1 METIWELEAPK
12 KWTGVLNFSCPALLD
27 SKRCG
32 TLSKDSHAMP
42 AYAKRSYNQHDFF
55 SHSSHAIACFYFCL
69 VFGQQQHDFCRER
82 VEFIATAFGTATSSS
97 TARSLLTTDKRTTS
111 RLYVEYR
118 AAEDESVSSS
128 DMLSS
133 GRTGNFHPRLD
144 PLLPEPLS
152 LYHMLHG
159 VTKIHRS
166 KNCSKRDGKTN

>member
-1 METIWELEAPK
+1 METIWEREAPN
-12 KWTGVLNFSCPALLD
+12 KWIGVLNFSCPALLD

-82 VEFIATAFGTATSSS
+82 VEFIATAFGTATSNS

-111 RLYVEYR
+111 RLYVAGPTPAR
-118 AAEDESVSSS
+118 TIES
-128 DMLSS
+128 
-133 GRTGNFHPRLD
+133 
-144 PLLPEPLS
+144 LP
-152 LYHMLHG
+152 YVAWCYQG
-159 VTKIHRS
+159 
-166 KNCSKRDGKTN
+166 